1 MKQILM
7 LFTLLAGLTMQA
19 QVPSYVPTDGLV
31 GYWPFN
37 GNANDES
44 GNGNDGVVNGA
55 TLTEDRDGNP
65 NSAYNFD
72 GVDDFI
78 EINTLTQVAQDS
90 DYTWSFWSNFPD
102 NQFSGNS
109 PFNATGAFI
118 TCYSWWLTLGHSG
131 APGLFYKDEAGAEGN
146 NWYVQQYFNQYPSIN
161 DWHHFILIKQNTVI
175 TVFLDGQN
183 VGSLTSYGFSNFNS
197 GILWYGRKDSGQGS
211 SFYEGLQDDFGYWNR
226 ALTEEEILALYN
238 ANDCSVSIETIA
250 GDLTPFT
257 LEENTYNCTNT
268 PNSTYEWE
276 VEGGVITSGQGTS
289 TVTVLWAEE
298 GAGSL
303 TVTETTEDG
312 CDGAVSIEVEIVCSI
327 SATAIEGPLGP
338 GELLEV
344 TYTCDGDAS
353 STYNW
358 SISNGVITSGQG
370 TNSVTVIWAST
381 GLGSISVQET
391 TAANCDGDE
400 ITLDVVVVLAT
411 GIHETLTES
420 INIFPNPASTSVT
433 ITIDESLINSN
444 YQLFD
449 AQGKLVSEGV
459 LSKTNTTLNTTGF
472 ASGNYVISI
481 ANDQGVVREQIII
494 ER

>member
-1 MKQILM
+1 
-7 LFTLLAGLTMQA
+7 
-19 QVPSYVPTDGLV
+19 
-31 GYWPFN
+31 
-37 GNANDES
+37 
-44 GNGNDGVVNGA
+44 
-55 TLTEDRDGNP
+55 
-65 NSAYNFD
+65 
-72 GVDDFI
+72 
-78 EINTLTQVAQDS
+78 
-90 DYTWSFWSNFPD
+90 
-102 NQFSGNS
+102 
-109 PFNATGAFI
+109 
-118 TCYSWWLTLGHSG
+118 
-131 APGLFYKDEAGAEGN
+131 
-146 NWYVQQYFNQYPSIN
+146 
-161 DWHHFILIKQNTVI
+161 
-175 TVFLDGQN
+175 
-183 VGSLTSYGFSNFNS
+183 
-197 GILWYGRKDSGQGS
+197 
-211 SFYEGLQDDFGYWNR
+211 
-226 ALTEEEILALYN
+226 
-238 ANDCSVSIETIA
+238 
-250 GDLTPFT
+250 
-257 LEENTYNCTNT
+257 
-268 PNSTYEWE
+268 
-276 VEGGVITSGQGTS
+276 VITSGQGTS

-303 TVTETTEDG
+303 AVTETTEDG
-312 CDGAVSIEVEIVCSI
+312 CDGSVTIEVEIVCSI

-411 GIHETLTES
+411 GINKTLTGS

-433 ITIDESLINSN
+433 ITIDESLINAN

-459 LSKTNTTLNTTGF
+459 LSKTNTTLNTTAF
-472 ASGNYVISI
+472 AAGNYVISI
-481 ANDQGVVREQIII
+481 GNDQGVVRQQIII